1 MGNPLDL
8 EPFHMFSDP
17 YSEEP
22 GIQFFTETNEML
34 PELSEGHHEKWIDRV
49 VLTEDERNVYE
60 LIVEGSDNDGVE
72 DFLIDPDS
80 SSLIVESK
88 ESVSGDGNLT
98 AVRGV
103 KIGSFN
109 SSAAD
114 SG

>member
-8 EPFHMFSDP
+8 EPIHMFSDP

-60 LIVEGSDNDGVE
+60 LLVEGSDNDEVFV
-72 DFLIDPDS
+72 FLRERS
-80 SSLIVESK
+80 CNRK
-88 ESVSGDGNLT
+88 EHLCIYS
-98 AVRGV
+98 RGL
-103 KIGSFN
+103 FY
-109 SSAAD
+109 D
-114 SG
+114 

>member
-8 EPFHMFSDP
+8 EPIHMFSDP

-60 LIVEGSDNDGVE
+60 LLVEGSDNAGVFV
-72 DFLIDPDS
+72 FLRERS
-80 SSLIVESK
+80 CNRK
-88 ESVSGDGNLT
+88 EHLCIYSRCLFYD
-98 AVRGV
+98 
-103 KIGSFN
+103 
-109 SSAAD
+109 
-114 SG
+114 